1 MSTMVVGHR
10 GSPEESPEN
19 TLASFKLAIRQG
31 AQMVELDTR
40 LTKDGVP
47 VVIHDDTT
55 TRTTGG
61 GAQLKVEKSTLAELQ
76 NLDVSA
82 GFPAYQGERLP
93 TLEETLKELCPLIP
107 VNVELKLNNP
117 HARPLTFAVVE
128 VLKKL
133 GVTQRVI
140 VSSFIHPA
148 LTWIKRFAPEV
159 STAPLIGDWTGPIYD
174 EELMELLAAPP
185 ASFLPR
191 AAVYDFKMVDRAL
204 VQRFHEKG
212 GTVLVYTVNE
222 EKDLKRMLEIGV
234 DAIITN
240 RPGLLCQLKGGQS
253 A

>member
-1 MSTMVVGHR
+1 MSTLVVGHR

-40 LTKDGVP
+40 LTKDGIP

-55 TRTTGG
+55 TRTSGG
-61 GAQLKVEKSTLAELQ
+61 AAQLKIERSTLAELRDI
-76 NLDVSA
+76 DVSA
-82 GFPAYQGERLP
+82 GFPAFKGEHIP
-93 TLEETLKELCPLIP
+93 TLEDTLKELCPLIP
-107 VNVELKLNNP
+107 VNVELKLNSP
-117 HARPLTFAVVE
+117 HARPLTYAVSE

-133 GVTQRVI
+133 GVTRRVI
-140 VSSFIHPA
+140 VSSFIHSA
-148 LTWIKRFAPEV
+148 LTWMKRFVPEV
-159 STAPLIGDWTGPIYD
+159 STAPLLGDWTGPIYD
-174 EELMELLAAPP
+174 EELVELLAQPK

-191 AAVYDFKMVDRAL
+191 AAVYDFKMVDQKL
-204 VQRFHEKG
+204 VDRFHEHG

-222 EKDLKRMLEIGV
+222 EKDLEHMLELGV

-240 RPGLLCQLKGGQS
+240 RPGLLCQLKG

>member
-47 VVIHDDTT
+47 VVIHDDSTK
-55 TRTTGG
+55 RTSGG
-61 GAQLKVEKSTLAELQ
+61 TSELKVEKSTLAELR
-76 NLDVSA
+76 NVEVGA
-82 GFPAYQGERLP
+82 GFPAYAHERIP
-93 TLEETLKELCPLIP
+93 TLEETLRELCPLIP

-117 HARPLTFAVVE
+117 HARPLTRAVSD
-128 VLKKL
+128 VLLKL
-133 GVTQRVI
+133 KVTERVI
-140 VSSFIHPA
+140 VSSFVHNA
-148 LTWIKRFAPEV
+148 LTWMKRFVPEV
-159 STAPLIGDWTGPIYD
+159 STAPLLGDWTGPIYD
-174 EELMELLAAPP
+174 EELVELLAQPK

-191 AAVYDFKMVDRAL
+191 AAVYDYKMVDRAL
-204 VQRFHEKG
+204 VDRFHADG

-222 EKDLKRMLEIGV
+222 EKDLKHMLDIGV

-240 RPGLLCQLKGGQS
+240 RPGLLCQLKGR
-253 A
+253 